1 MKEKEKKKKLT
12 LTISTKKPINI
23 PKYSQGKNKTSVV
36 VEKKFTR
43 NRNERRFYGQND
55 NIRKPASGTASKNKP
70 QFKGN
75 FPSKNVDW
83 GSVSKIRS
91 FSVTL
96 FKRYRS

>member
-55 NIRKPASGTASKNKP
+55 NIRKPASGTASKTKP
-70 QFKGN
+70 HFKGN
-75 FPSKNVDW
+75 FPSKM
-83 GSVSKIRS
+83 
-91 FSVTL
+91 
-96 FKRYRS
+96 